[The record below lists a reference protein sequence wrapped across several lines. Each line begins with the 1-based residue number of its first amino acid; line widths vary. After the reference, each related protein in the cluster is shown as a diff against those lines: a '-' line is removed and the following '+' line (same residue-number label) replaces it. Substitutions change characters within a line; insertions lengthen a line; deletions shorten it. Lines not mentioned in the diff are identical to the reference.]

1 MSSALT
7 ERITGKDLLVTSILC
22 LGNLML
28 LLNCS
33 LDCNLNV
40 CQSTF
45 KGLRRLFSERD
56 VHNEFCV
63 TQQYS
68 WKNWLPFLFPALL
81 KHTLFPALS
90 VHMPGTCFSSEENIC
105 LFDVSGRVC
114 FHNYIMWQWQWLEN
128 KAINIQRAKNCCH
141 RISLNCCHSLVQYKP
156 LH

>member
-81 KHTLFPALS
+81 KHTLFPALCT
-90 VHMPGTCFSSEENIC
+90 HDYLIFPEKCETN
-105 LFDVSGRVC
+105 
-114 FHNYIMWQWQWLEN
+114 HW
-128 KAINIQRAKNCCH
+128 
-141 RISLNCCHSLVQYKP
+141 ISLCVTWKVAVVRSLSSGTHKRSGEQRKAELTFRDARNSMP
-156 LH
+156 RATWKL